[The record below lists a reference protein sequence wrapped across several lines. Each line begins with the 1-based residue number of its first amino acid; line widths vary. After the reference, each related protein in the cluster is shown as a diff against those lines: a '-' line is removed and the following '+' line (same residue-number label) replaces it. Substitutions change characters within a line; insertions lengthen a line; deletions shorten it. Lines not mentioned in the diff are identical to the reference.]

1 MLDNLK
7 KYWFVIIVGLVFVV
21 FIGVYSA
28 GQINGVLKGKK
39 VDGKQVVSSI
49 KDDNYFVDDYFA
61 DLQKSVGDG
70 QVYQLF
76 QKAVLRSIATPAN
89 VVEESKKNAKAF
101 LDYNAQQGG
110 TAGIEKINATL
121 IAMGYGGKDELNLY
135 YEDMSKYNEII
146 KAYAL
151 ANKESVIDPYVTA
164 AKPRLVSH
172 ILIKMSDPTKPTE
185 EQQKKLDAVTDR
197 LAKGEAFADVAT
209 ALSEDEGSAVKGG
222 SIGYTDSSSRLVEP
236 FLKAALETAD
246 GQTSA
251 WINTEYGRH
260 LVKVDTTDINKI
272 MESDLDQFIQ
282 GLTGN
287 DSKISYKA
295 IWEKAQTLE
304 IKFGSDEIKTRLL
317 NFMQIKGDQ

>member
-7 KYWFVIIVGLVFVV
+7 KYWFVVIVGLVFVV
-21 FIGVYSA
+21 FIGVYSV

-39 VDGKQVVSSI
+39 VDGKQVVSAI
-49 KDDNYFVDDYFA
+49 KEDNYFVDDYFA

-76 QKAVLRSIATPAN
+76 QRAVLRSIETPAN
-89 VVEESKKNAKAF
+89 VVEESKKSAKSF
-101 LDYNAQQGG
+101 LDYNAQQNG
-110 TAGIEKINATL
+110 TAGIEKINDAL

-135 YEDMSKYNEII
+135 YEDMSKYNDII

-151 ANKESVIDPYVTA
+151 ANKESVIDPYVKA

-172 ILIKMSDPTKPTE
+172 ILVKMSDATKPTE
-185 EQQKKLDAVTDR
+185 EQQKKIDAVNDR
-197 LAKGEAFADVAT
+197 LAKGDSFADVAT

-246 GQTSA
+246 GQTSG

-272 MESDLDQFIQ
+272 MEADLSEFIQ
-282 GLTGN
+282 GLTSK
-287 DSKISYKA
+287 DSTVSYKA
-295 IWEKAQTLE
+295 IWEKAQSLE
-304 IKFGSDEIKTRLL
+304 IKFGNDDIKDRLL
-317 NFMQIKGDQ
+317 KFMQIKGDQ